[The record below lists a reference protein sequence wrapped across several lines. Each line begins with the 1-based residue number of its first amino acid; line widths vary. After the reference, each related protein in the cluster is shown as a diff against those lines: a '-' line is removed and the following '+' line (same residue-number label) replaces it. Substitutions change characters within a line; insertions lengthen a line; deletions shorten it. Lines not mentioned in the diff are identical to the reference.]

1 MKQTVPVQ
9 QTGVP
14 VEHAMNDEVQNLAE
28 VDSALAPATTAVA
41 DQAHDAPEVANQSAE
56 TAEEKKFTQAELD
69 AMIGKRLA
77 REQRKWEREQQAK
90 QAEMQVRQS
99 VPAELPSAD
108 QFESPEAYAEVLAVK
123 KAEELI
129 AQREIQ
135 KQRAQVEDAYAE
147 REEEA
152 RNKYDDFEQVAY
164 NPQLRVTDVMAET
177 IKASDLG
184 PDLAYWLGSNPKE
197 AERIS
202 RLSPLLQAREIG
214 KIEAKLGTEP
224 PQKKTTSA
232 PEPIRPVS
240 ARAVNPGVIDTTDPR
255 SIKTMS
261 DSEWIAAERQRQIT
275 KMQALRN
282 R

>member
-1 MKQTVPVQ
+1 MTEEVQ
-9 QTGVP
+9 Q
-14 VEHAMNDEVQNLAE
+14 ALAE
-28 VDSALAPATTAVA
+28 VDSAQAPEVTATT
-41 DQAHDAPEVANQSAE
+41 DQVQVAPEVAENSGEQ
-56 TAEEKKFTQAELD
+56 TPEEKKFTQAELD

-90 QAEMQVRQS
+90 QAS
-99 VPAELPSAD
+99 VPVVPTEIPTAD
-108 QFESPEAYAEVLAVK
+108 QFDSPQAYGDFIRAEAEKLVQHRK
-123 KAEELI
+123 
-129 AQREIQ
+129 IQ
-135 KQRAQVEDAYAE
+135 KQRAEIEDTFAE

-152 RNKYDDFEQVAY
+152 RSKYDDFEQVAY
-164 NPQLRVTDVMAET
+164 NPNLRVTDVMAET

-214 KIEAKLGTEP
+214 KIEAKLSAEP

-240 ARAVNPGVIDTTDPR
+240 ARATNPGVTDTTDPR
-255 SIKTMS
+255 STQTLS
-261 DSEWIAAERQRQIT
+261 TSEWIAAERQRQIA
-275 KMQALRN
+275 KAQALRN